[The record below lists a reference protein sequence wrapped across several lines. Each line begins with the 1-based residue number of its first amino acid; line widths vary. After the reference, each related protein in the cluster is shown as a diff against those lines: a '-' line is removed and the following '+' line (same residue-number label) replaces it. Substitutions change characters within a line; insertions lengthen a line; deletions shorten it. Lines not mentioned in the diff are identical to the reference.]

1 METFA
6 IVLTIMWMVLTIGL
20 LIAALVGDGQ
30 SQKQEETT
38 DET

>member
-20 LIAALVGDGQ
+20 LIAALGGDGQ
-30 SQKQEETT
+30 SQKQEET